1 MLAKDDTDSSRRPLV
16 PAHPS
21 ARRSTIIAVVS
32 LLLVSL
38 VAVVVAVPVARSRN
52 VAFSVEGR
60 PVIEEHVE
68 AMIVDLPF
76 DATSDH
82 YKVRVDLAAPSDP
95 RTQYLVTGLKTEA
108 IQRLIVMHVQSDEAR
123 RLGITLSPS
132 VVDAAVEAYV
142 TDHVLPGD
150 TTETK
155 RLRSPAM
162 RSYIQLWA
170 TSKAYEENLN
180 KDTAVSS
187 NELHEYFATWGWN
200 YTDPTGRQ
208 LTFEQAGARLAE
220 DALANKKFQIV
231 LENRMQLLRK
241 ASGLVSGDTRYKQF
255 LRWWNIMFGIP
266 VPDSLEP
273 LQVDTVS

>member
-1 MLAKDDTDSSRRPLV
+1 M
-16 PAHPS
+16 
-21 ARRSTIIAVVS
+21 VS
-32 LLLVSL
+32 LLLFAL
-38 VAVVVAVPVARSRN
+38 VAAIVAVPVAGSRN
-52 VAFSVEGR
+52 VAFYVNAE
-60 PVIEEHVE
+60 PVTEEHLL

-82 YKVRVDLAAPSDP
+82 YKVRVDLADPSDP
-95 RTQYLVTGLKTEA
+95 KTQYLVTGLKTEA
-108 IQRLIVMHVQSDEAR
+108 IQRLIVMHAQSDEAR
-123 RLGITLSPS
+123 RLGTVVSPS
-132 VVDAAVEAYV
+132 AIDAAVEAYV
-142 TDHVLPGD
+142 TDHVLPDD
-150 TTETK
+150 TSETE

-170 TSKAYEENLN
+170 TSKAYEERLN

-187 NELHEYFATWGWN
+187 DELHEYFATWGWN
-200 YTDPTGRQ
+200 YTDSTGRQ

-231 LENRMQLLRK
+231 LEDRAQLLRK

-255 LRWWNIMFGIP
+255 MRWWNIMFGIP

>member
-1 MLAKDDTDSSRRPLV
+1 MLVKDDTDSSRRPPV
-16 PAHPS
+16 PARPRV
-21 ARRSTIIAVVS
+21 RRTALITMVS
-32 LLLVSL
+32 LLLLAL
-38 VAVVVAVPVARSRN
+38 VAAVVAVPVAGSRN
-52 VAFSVEGR
+52 VAFYVNAE
-60 PVIEEHVE
+60 PVTEEHLL

-82 YKVRVDLAAPSDP
+82 YKVRVDLADPSDP
-95 RTQYLVTGLKTEA
+95 KTQYLVTGLKTEA
-108 IQRLIVMHVQSDEAR
+108 IQRLIVMHAQSDEAR
-123 RLGITLSPS
+123 RLGTVVSPS
-132 VVDAAVEAYV
+132 AIDAAVEAYV
-142 TDHVLPGD
+142 TDHVLPDD
-150 TTETK
+150 TSETE

-170 TSKAYEENLN
+170 TSKAYEERLN

-187 NELHEYFATWGWN
+187 DELHEYFATWGWN
-200 YTDPTGRQ
+200 YTDSTGRQ

-231 LENRMQLLRK
+231 LEDRAQLLRK

-255 LRWWNIMFGIP
+255 MRWWNIMFGIP